1 MATKLQ
7 HSIDFP
13 CPPADFAAAVTS
25 EQYWKDL
32 VANVAADISE
42 LESFTATDDKVT
54 VVLQQRVPEDKL
66 PSIVTKVR
74 PGDLRIART
83 VIWSIAGGTVSTG
96 EFAAQVEG
104 APAKVHGTQTLA
116 ATATGSTVT
125 FEGSADVA
133 IPFVG
138 GKVEKAIVE
147 NIIDLVTAEREYTIE
162 WINAR

>member
-7 HSIDFP
+7 HSIDFS

-25 EQYWKDL
+25 EQYWNDL
-32 VANVAADISE
+32 VANVAADVSE
-42 LESFTATDDKVT
+42 LESFKVTDDEVI

-74 PGDLRIART
+74 PGDLHIART
-83 VIWSIAGGTVSTG
+83 VVWSITDGAISTG
-96 EFAAQVEG
+96 TFAAVVEG
-104 APAKVHGTQTLA
+104 APAKVNGTQNL
-116 ATATGSTVT
+116 TATPSGSTVT

-138 GKVEKAIVE
+138 GKVEKAIIE
-147 NIIDLVTAEREYTIE
+147 NVTELMGAERDYTIE
-162 WINAR
+162 WLNAR

>member
-32 VANVAADISE
+32 VANVAADVSE
-42 LESFTATDDKVT
+42 LESFKVTDDEVT

-74 PGDLRIART
+74 PGDLHIART
-83 VIWSIAGGTVSTG
+83 VNWSLSGGTISSGT
-96 EFAAQVEG
+96 FAAVVEG

-116 ATATGSTVT
+116 ATASGSTVT
-125 FEGSADVA
+125 FDGTADVA

-138 GKVEKAIVE
+138 GKVEKAIIE
-147 NIIDLVTAEREYTIE
+147 NITELISAEHDYTIE